1 MKTWKLVS
9 GILSILMF
17 LMILLQ
23 SCAATLGSAL
33 GEIYDF
39 SGLAGFLVA
48 VLFLTGGIVSIAVRE
63 QKGTGGDIA
72 LSILFGLAAL
82 IGYAVPGIFRDLKV
96 WGGWAL
102 INMILAW
109 IDIGKK
115 SRSDS

>member
-23 SCAATLGSAL
+23 SCAATLGTAM
-33 GEIYDF
+33 GEIYDI
-39 SGLAGFLVA
+39 SGPAGFLVA
-48 VLFLTGGIVSIAVRE
+48 VLFLTGGIVSIAVRDQE
-63 QKGTGGDIA
+63 GTGGDIA

-82 IGYAVPGIFRDLKV
+82 TGFAARGIFRDLKI
-96 WGGWAL
+96 WGTWAL

-109 IDIGKK
+109 IDIGRK
-115 SRSDS
+115 SGRAG

>member
-23 SCAATLGSAL
+23 SCAVTLGTAL
-33 GEIYDF
+33 GERIDL
-39 SGLAGFLVA
+39 SGPAGFLVA
-48 VLFLTGGIVSIAVRE
+48 VLFLTGGIVSIAVRGNE
-63 QKGTGGDIA
+63 GTGGDIA

-82 IGYAVPGIFRDLKV
+82 TGFAARGIFQDLKV
-96 WGGWAL
+96 WGTWAL

-109 IDIGKK
+109 IDIGRK
-115 SRSDS
+115 SRRAG

>member
-1 MKTWKLVS
+1 MKTCKLVS

-17 LMILLQ
+17 LMIFMQ
-23 SCAATLGSAL
+23 SCAATLGTAL
-33 GEIYDF
+33 GEGYDF
-39 SGLAGFLVA
+39 SGPAGFLVA
-48 VLFLTGGIVSIAVRE
+48 VLILTGGIVSIAVRE

-82 IGYAVPGIFRDLKV
+82 TGLAVPGIFADLKV
-96 WGGWAL
+96 WGAWAL

-115 SRSDS
+115 AGRGQ